1 MVKLRIRWTENA
13 KNEFGKMLTYYDARN
28 GNDKYSRF
36 IVKMVRESLR
46 LEAISHEQVI
56 REEQLSIMF
65 TTTAAL
71 LGLNKESI
79 ERTSKISEYKNLMK
93 SKKISNS
100 ELSLVSMVFGMLLK
114 K

>member
-46 LEAISHEQVI
+46 LAAKFPMMYRAVNA
-56 REEQLSIMF
+56 EEICDVRVFHTKIICAVLVYNGCFYFDFMYSLSQ
-65 TTTAAL
+65 
-71 LGLNKESI
+71 
-79 ERTSKISEYKNLMK
+79 
-93 SKKISNS
+93 
-100 ELSLVSMVFGMLLK
+100 
-114 K
+114 